1 MIMMTLSFFL
11 IIINTLAEL
20 EDKDPRR
27 RELKVLDV
35 CQPVCLSDV

>member
-1 MIMMTLSFFL
+1 MIMMTLGFIW
-11 IIINTLAEL
+11 IIINILAEL
-20 EDKDPRR
+20 EDKDQRR